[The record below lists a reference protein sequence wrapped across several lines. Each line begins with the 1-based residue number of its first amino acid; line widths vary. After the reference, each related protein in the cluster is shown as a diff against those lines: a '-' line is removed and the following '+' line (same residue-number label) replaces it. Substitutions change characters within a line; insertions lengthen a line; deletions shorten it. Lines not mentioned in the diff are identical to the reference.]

1 MKTLLAVGRINC
13 NYYKPKYIK
22 AKNILP
28 NCAIEN
34 GVYLKM
40 ILTCVATKGQVRAFK
55 YNYRNSMSLIVI
67 LRMVVAQR

>member
-1 MKTLLAVGRINC
+1 MNFFYENIIGSWTDKQ
-13 NYYKPKYIK
+13 KYIK
-22 AKNILP
+22 AKNILL

-34 GVYLKM
+34 DGYLKM

>member
-1 MKTLLAVGRINC
+1 MFTINRIR
-13 NYYKPKYIK
+13 KQKYIK
-22 AKNILP
+22 AKNILL

-34 GVYLKM
+34 GGYLKM